1 MADLKNIHQIYFIG
15 IGGIGMSALARYF
28 RFHGK
33 IVSGYDKTETVLTKA
48 LASEGIPV
56 TYQDEPA
63 ALPKD
68 VQLVV
73 FTPAIP
79 KDNRSLNYY
88 RDNGYELMKRSEV
101 LGLITADTRN
111 ICVAGTHG
119 KTTISTMIAHILRD
133 SGLGSNAF
141 LGGISANYNT
151 NFWSQ
156 GNDVCVVEADEY
168 DRSFLRL
175 HPDIAV
181 ISSMDADHLD
191 IYGTGEA
198 VKQAFVEFSKKIKSG
213 GTLVQKH
220 GLPIPKPAAGIQQLS
235 YHLTDHNADVY
246 SRNLRILEGNYVF
259 DVEGSEVH
267 LKDVRLNVGGWHN
280 VENALAA
287 ITACRKLGLAAEK
300 IIPALHNFR
309 GVRRRFEYHVLGDGP
324 VYLDDYAHHPKELEV
339 LISSAREL
347 FPERK
352 LLVVFQPHLF
362 SRTKDFADAF
372 AETLDKADEVILLPL
387 YPAREKPIEGISSTT
402 ILNRMVHAPAQIMQK
417 QEVLERAR
425 AMQPGNKT
433 VWITAGAGDIDELV
447 FPLTQILKDK

>member
-1 MADLKNIHQIYFIG
+1 
-15 IGGIGMSALARYF
+15 
-28 RFHGK
+28 
-33 IVSGYDKTETVLTKA
+33 
-48 LASEGIPV
+48 
-56 TYQDEPA
+56 
-63 ALPKD
+63 
-68 VQLVV
+68 
-73 FTPAIP
+73 
-79 KDNRSLNYY
+79 
-88 RDNGYELMKRSEV
+88 MKRSEV

-168 DRSFLRL
+168 DRSFLKL

-198 VKQAFVEFSKKIKSG
+198 VQEAFIEFSKKIKSG

-220 GLPIPKPAAGIQQLS
+220 GLPIPKPAADIQQLS

-246 SRNLRILEGNYVF
+246 SKNLRILEGNYIF
-259 DVEGSEVH
+259 DVEGSEVKM
-267 LKDVRLNVGGWHN
+267 KDVRLNVGGWHN

-287 ITACRKLGLAAEK
+287 ITACRKLGLAGEK

-309 GVRRRFEYHVLGDGP
+309 GVRRRFEYHVQGGGP
-324 VYLDDYAHHPKELEV
+324 VYLDDYAHHPSELEV

-387 YPAREKPIEGISSTT
+387 YPARELPIEGISSAT
-402 ILNRMVHAPAQIMQK
+402 ILDKRMVHAPAK
-417 QEVLERAR
+417 SCKRRKYWNRQEL
-425 AMQPGNKT
+425 M
-433 VWITAGAGDIDELV
+433 
-447 FPLTQILKDK
+447 